1 MTTITPS
8 GFFTQVLG
16 EVSHPINIVREYLE
30 AFGNKCKAA
39 IITWLDSWTRTKI
52 AQGKDTWIWESQRS
66 LAEKIGYNK
75 STVNTHLNKLID
87 LGIIEASLQAP
98 NSCSRLFK
106 YRLNIDN
113 LSVFLDQQG
122 FSSLK
127 RNSVHGKTESRTTED
142 GNSDNNLN
150 LSLNSNIPNSYKS
163 INNSDDA
170 EACEISSLEE
180 SREEKQ
186 TIDPPVDKP
195 KLKSSEKQITPPEDI
210 NSAAP
215 QRDATNPD
223 AEMNNH
229 LVASL
234 GITLNPKLKR
244 FLASVTV
251 EEVLKGLAA
260 YRYTQEIRQVPIA
273 SKTGFIIDSIKNNY
287 MENTNMWIH
296 ANEEDRKFI
305 LLTVGAI
312 AMGVDLVGGF
322 LVAMNTGTIS
332 FVDKN
337 GENSAFVLKL
347 LIESLSRVGY
357 KDTLKEMLKNYR
369 IYMEMQ
375 AK

>member
-1 MTTITPS
+1 
-8 GFFTQVLG
+8 
-16 EVSHPINIVREYLE
+16 
-30 AFGNKCKAA
+30 
-39 IITWLDSWTRTKI
+39 
-52 AQGKDTWIWESQRS
+52 
-66 LAEKIGYNK
+66 
-75 STVNTHLNKLID
+75 
-87 LGIIEASLQAP
+87 
-98 NSCSRLFK
+98 
-106 YRLNIDN
+106 
-113 LSVFLDQQG
+113 
-122 FSSLK
+122 
-127 RNSVHGKTESRTTED
+127 
-142 GNSDNNLN
+142 
-150 LSLNSNIPNSYKS
+150 
-163 INNSDDA
+163 
-170 EACEISSLEE
+170 
-180 SREEKQ
+180 
-186 TIDPPVDKP
+186 
-195 KLKSSEKQITPPEDI
+195 
-210 NSAAP
+210 
-215 QRDATNPD
+215 
-223 AEMNNH
+223 
-229 LVASL
+229 
-234 GITLNPKLKR
+234 
-244 FLASVTV
+244 V